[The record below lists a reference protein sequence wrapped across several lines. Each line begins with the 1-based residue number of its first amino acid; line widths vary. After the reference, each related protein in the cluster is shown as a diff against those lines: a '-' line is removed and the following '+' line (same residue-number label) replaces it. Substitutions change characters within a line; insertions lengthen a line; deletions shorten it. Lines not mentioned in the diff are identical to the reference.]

1 MPSKS
6 LLESAHRFLDLRRA
20 ADFVLSVGQIVF
32 DASAIRDR
40 KRRLIG
46 EFAGY
51 RRSQIED
58 GTFEFLRARASFL
71 SSNELRLVTAEG
83 EETHIRFRSGLIATG
98 SELNLFEVPG
108 LAQTPFLHSDLALDS
123 DVVRP
128 SVVILGGGA
137 IALEFASFYSALGS
151 KVTMIQRSSQF
162 LKEADADVAGALNW
176 GPRAKRGT
184 LISDTK
190 TLPGWI

>member
-20 ADFVLSVGQIVF
+20 AEFGLSVGQIGF

-40 KRRLIG
+40 KRRLIA

-51 RRSQIED
+51 RRSQLED
-58 GTFEFLRARASFL
+58 GTFEFLRARTTFL

-123 DVVRP
+123 DVVPP

-162 LKEADADVAGALNW
+162 LKEADAYVAEAFTLARPPQTGL
-176 GPRAKRGT
+176 GT
-184 LISDTK
+184 SATK
-190 TLPGWI
+190 LVPSGN